1 MGLFRMANRG
11 MSNSQPNLIEARRER
26 VAALTLRGFT
36 AREIVA
42 ALGHGENA
50 LLNPKTGRPYSIGS
64 IARDLMA
71 LKRRWLE
78 ASQENYAAA
87 KARHLAE
94 IGALKRAAWAAG
106 DLAALARAL
115 DREARVWGFD
125 APGKHELTGAEG
137 EPLYIVIG
145 GLDPDKDI

>member
-1 MGLFRMANRG
+1 MATQYGKNQW
-11 MSNSQPNLIEARRER
+11 SPSQTEARRER

-42 ALGHGENA
+42 ALGRGENA
-50 LLNPKTGRPYSIGS
+50 LLNPRTGRPYALGS
-64 IARDLMA
+64 IARDLA
-71 LKRRWLE
+71 VLKRRWLE
-78 ASQENYAAA
+78 ASNDNYAAA

-137 EPLYIVIG
+137 GPLYIVIG
-145 GLDPDKDI
+145 GIDPDKDI

>member
-1 MGLFRMANRG
+1 VANRG
-11 MSNSQPNLIEARRER
+11 TSNGQPNLTEARRER

-42 ALGHGENA
+42 ALGRGETPM
-50 LLNPKTGRPYSIGS
+50 LNPKTGRPYSIGS

-71 LKRRWLE
+71 LKRRWIE
-78 ASQENYAAA
+78 ASQEDYAAA

-94 IGALKRAAWAAG
+94 IGALKRAAWAAS
-106 DLAALARAL
+106 DLAAIARAL

-125 APGKHELTGAEG
+125 APVKQEVTGQDG
-137 EPLYIVIG
+137 GPVVIKVVSNVDYDD
-145 GLDPDKDI
+145 L

>member
-1 MGLFRMANRG
+1 MANCDAANTR
-11 MSNSQPNLIEARRER
+11 PNLVEMRRER

-42 ALGHGENA
+42 ALAQGDSA
-50 LLNPKTGRPYSIGS
+50 LLNPRTGRPYTLGS
-64 IARDLMA
+64 IARDLKA
-71 LKRRWLE
+71 LKQRWIK
-78 ASQENYAAA
+78 ASQESYAAA

-137 EPLYIVIG
+137 GPLYIVIG
-145 GLDPDKDI
+145 GIDPDKDI